1 MTPISN
7 RRPVNQKIIETITS
21 VAQEMNADI
30 ALYKDE
36 GDEYSAAILMEHRDR
51 LLDAIG
57 E

>member
-7 RRPVNQKIIETITS
+7 RRPVNQKIIDNITS

-30 ALYKDE
+30 VLYKDD